1 MARADMESA
10 SPKRQSLQAEDKI
23 IAVKELCAMRGVDD
37 ATKRWQ
43 ALNPAIER
51 SGPLSGN
58 WAFVNDSAK
67 RLANLCGMTAPLL
80 WGLVIAYSASLQH
93 EYSHYSQF
101 VSELGERGSS
111 TESIVRY
118 AGFIVTGA
126 MHVAYSIFLYAT
138 FRTQRL
144 AVFAAT
150 LIGLNGLA
158 HACAG
163 VFSCDPGC
171 SPADPSPS
179 QTLHCV
185 FATIGYFSFVGAA
198 VIWGVVFRRYQ
209 SLRDLSVFSIVAGI
223 AGLVFFV
230 LMAYSIDL
238 RAGTGM
244 YQRLSSGVLLLWL
257 LLFAARLWRLQARGE
272 VR

>member
-1 MARADMESA
+1 
-10 SPKRQSLQAEDKI
+10 
-23 IAVKELCAMRGVDD
+23 MRGGDD

-51 SGPLSGN
+51 SSPLSGSC
-58 WAFVNDSAK
+58 AFVNDSAR
-67 RLANLCGMTAPLL
+67 RLGNLCGMAAPFL
-80 WGLVIAYSASLQH
+80 WALVIAYSASLQQ

-111 TESIVRY
+111 TEPIVRY
-118 AGFIVTGA
+118 AGFIAIGA
-126 MHVAYSIFLYAT
+126 MHIAYSLFLYAT
-138 FRTQRL
+138 FRSQRL
-144 AVFAAT
+144 AAFAAA
-150 LIGLNGLA
+150 LIALNGLA

-163 VFSCDPGC
+163 VFSCDPSC

-185 FATIGYFSFVGAA
+185 FATIGYFTFAGAA

-230 LMAYSIDL
+230 LMVYSIDL

-257 LLFAARLWRLQARGE
+257 LVFAARLWRLQAKGGLR
-272 VR
+272 

>member
-51 SGPLSGN
+51 SSPLSGN

-163 VFSCDPGC
+163 VFSWIRVVRRLILPPARRCIAY
-171 SPADPSPS
+171 SPPSAISPSP
-179 QTLHCV
+179 
-185 FATIGYFSFVGAA
+185 G
-198 VIWGVVFRRYQ
+198 
-209 SLRDLSVFSIVAGI
+209 
-223 AGLVFFV
+223 
-230 LMAYSIDL
+230 
-238 RAGTGM
+238 
-244 YQRLSSGVLLLWL
+244 QRLFGGWCSGDIR
-257 LLFAARLWRLQARGE
+257 ACE
-272 VR
+272 T